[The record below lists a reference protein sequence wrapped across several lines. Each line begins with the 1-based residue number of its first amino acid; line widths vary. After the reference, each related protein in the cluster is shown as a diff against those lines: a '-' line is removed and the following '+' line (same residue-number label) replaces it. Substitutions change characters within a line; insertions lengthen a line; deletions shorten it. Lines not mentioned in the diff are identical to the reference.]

1 MRKICLF
8 VLLQINAVLGW
19 AQVTYTLS
27 SHREHV
33 DKVINDAITEANR
46 IKLAD
51 SKLSPLMKFAKK
63 NIASDDK
70 FADFD
75 GSNSSIGLCPVNK
88 SWRIENRN
96 YRLPTPEEMIYIA
109 PFFTSPKDMPRFT
122 KSGKLY
128 NNVETLNIE
137 NSGETTVYSDYM
149 SKENVIYGLR
159 FKKRAD
165 NEPTDNPYRL
175 AYRYTLSGGAL
186 IIGIKQLG
194 SAAGVKKVK
203 DIADPKWWAAQNDI
217 FLFTLPVKKEGV
229 AYCTSGSSVLLIDK
243 EAVRMSLM
251 SNTSNFLTRPYID
264 IDKTYA
270 ANSTFMHYNISGTNI
285 TVDKTIDPTIV
296 KHIGTELP
304 NIDVYMRSC
313 PFSVNLE
320 YEGGKFPYGD
330 IVSERLGSG
339 ALIYHIALKKNF
351 SSDKRTMVFKIKN
364 AAHIPQLEGKFTM
377 TQMPIDINNVPDS
390 IPADYLANNYLDS
403 SGSLSGNFNSDIGQF
418 DWEDAISYAT
428 FSVDDVDARS
438 MSFDELG
445 ENKKYYHLP
454 SLNNL
459 SCVLP
464 TSNKYFTRKYEVEE
478 IDSMAYGIYNES
490 PNTVTSSYYSN
501 GDGVIYAVR
510 PIRSW
515 SSAAYRYQYKPKEGL
530 VVDIIPLGSAA
541 FKVKSAREISDGEI
555 FTRPGVRTRIFRSD
569 EDSSQSNRACGRIW
583 TSTETPYSYD
593 SDEAMAYEYDETGI
607 YVKSLPKSTMLSVIP
622 FLGEENTSDDQP
634 DEEPTEP
641 VSHKSNRVRRVPR
654 KTRTSRPAVSVRK
667 TVKSPSKG
675 NNHIIVVDKT
685 K

>member
-27 SHREHV
+27 SHREYV

-46 IKLAD
+46 IKIED
-51 SKLSPLMKFAKK
+51 SELSPLMKFAKK

-75 GSNSSIGLCPVNK
+75 GSNSSIGLCPPNK
-88 SWRIENRN
+88 SWRIGNRN

-165 NEPTDNPYRL
+165 NEPTDNPYRS
-175 AYRYTLSGGAL
+175 AYRYTLSGGTL

-217 FLFTLPVKKEGV
+217 LLFTLPVMEEGV

-270 ANSTFMHYNISGTNI
+270 TNRTFMHYNVSGTNI

-313 PFSVNLE
+313 PSSANLE

-339 ALIYHIALKKNF
+339 ALIYHITLKKNF

-364 AAHIPQLEGKFTM
+364 AAHIPQLEGKFSM

-403 SGSLSGNFNSDIGQF
+403 SGSLTGNSNSDIGQF
-418 DWEDAISYAT
+418 DWEDAISYAN
-428 FSVDDVDARS
+428 FSVDDVDTRS
-438 MSFDELG
+438 MSFDELC
-445 ENKKYYHLP
+445 EKKKYYHLP

-459 SCVLP
+459 SCILP
-464 TSNKYFTRKYEVEE
+464 SHTKSFTEKYDLEE
-478 IDSMAYGIYNES
+478 IDSMAYGIYDQD
-490 PNTVTSSYYSN
+490 PNVVTSSYYSK
-501 GDGVIYAVR
+501 GDGVIYAIR
-510 PIRSW
+510 PIKSW
-515 SSAAYRYQYKPKEGL
+515 SSAAFRYQYKPNEGL
-530 VVDIIPLGSAA
+530 VVDMVPLGSAA
-541 FKVKSAREISDGEI
+541 FKVKSAQEISDGEI
-555 FTRPGVRTRIFRSD
+555 FSRSDVRTRIFRSN
-569 EDSSQSNRACGRIW
+569 EKQSIGGIW
-583 TSTETPYSYD
+583 TSTESPYAP
-593 SDEAMAYEYDETGI
+593 DEAMAYEYDKNGI
-607 YVKSLPKSTMLSVIP
+607 YLRSESKSKILPVIP
-622 FLGEENTSDDQP
+622 FLGEEKTTEEES
-634 DEEPTEP
+634 DEESDEP
-641 VSHKSNRVRRVPR
+641 VTRKPKRVRRVPR

-667 TVKSPSKG
+667 IVKSPSKG

>member
-27 SHREHV
+27 SHREYV

-46 IKLAD
+46 IKIED
-51 SKLSPLMKFAKK
+51 SELSPLMKFAKK

-75 GSNSSIGLCPVNK
+75 GSNSSIGLCPPNK
-88 SWRIENRN
+88 SWRIGNRN

-165 NEPTDNPYRL
+165 NEPTDNPYRS
-175 AYRYTLSGGAL
+175 AYRYTLSSGTL

-217 FLFTLPVKKEGV
+217 LLFTLPVMEEGV

-270 ANSTFMHYNISGTNI
+270 TNRTFMHYNVSGTNI

-313 PFSVNLE
+313 PSSANLE

-339 ALIYHIALKKNF
+339 ALIYHITLKKNF

-403 SGSLSGNFNSDIGQF
+403 SGSLTGNSNSDIGQF
-418 DWEDAISYAT
+418 DWEDAISYAN
-428 FSVDDVDARS
+428 FSVDDVDTRS
-438 MSFDELG
+438 MSFDELC
-445 ENKKYYHLP
+445 EKKKYYHLP

-459 SCVLP
+459 SCILP
-464 TSNKYFTRKYEVEE
+464 SHTKSFTEKYDLEE
-478 IDSMAYGIYNES
+478 IDSMAYGIYDQD
-490 PNTVTSSYYSN
+490 PNVVTSSYYSK
-501 GDGVIYAVR
+501 GDGVIYAIR
-510 PIRSW
+510 PIKSW
-515 SSAAYRYQYKPKEGL
+515 SSAAFRYQYKPNEGL
-530 VVDIIPLGSAA
+530 VVDMVPLGSAA
-541 FKVKSAREISDGEI
+541 FKVKSAQEISDGEI
-555 FTRPGVRTRIFRSD
+555 FSRSDVRTRIFRSN
-569 EDSSQSNRACGRIW
+569 EKQSIGGIW
-583 TSTETPYSYD
+583 TSTESPYAP
-593 SDEAMAYEYDETGI
+593 DEAMAYEYDKNGI
-607 YVKSLPKSTMLSVIP
+607 YLRSESKSKILPVIP
-622 FLGEENTSDDQP
+622 FLGEEKTTEEES
-634 DEEPTEP
+634 DEESDEP
-641 VSHKSNRVRRVPR
+641 VTRKPKRVRRVPR

-667 TVKSPSKG
+667 IVKSPSKG